1 MKKFPFLY
9 LLLSAITACNKDD
22 TPCNDQFMGSLKFS
36 EKELDVVPYAMGDRI
51 ILVDTTHD
59 TLVFNYAEGYTST
72 LYYTELDPYTSECM
86 GDYYEYQDK
95 RVKFENKYMTFL
107 YVAITFSDP
116 FMVTPQRKVLRVQL
130 RTYDL
135 ADGSFYG
142 RFDFNE
148 DSIYND
154 PDTTFLAA
162 GRVKAYHDTLA
173 LGEAIFTHVYELEG
187 MNEYQ
192 VYPKYV
198 TSMFYSMSLG
208 VVGYR
213 MNDGKEYWIYSNLK

>member
-1 MKKFPFLY
+1 MVNKNNENKYSNLYFFPLA
-9 LLLSAITACNKDD
+9 AITACNKDD

-86 GDYYEYQDK
+86 GDYYEYEDK

-116 FMVTPQRKVLRVQL
+116 FMVTPQRKVL
-130 RTYDL
+130 T
-135 ADGSFYG
+135 
-142 RFDFNE
+142 
-148 DSIYND
+148 D
-154 PDTTFLAA
+154 PAAYVRPCRRQFLWQI
-162 GRVKAYHDTLA
+162 RL
-173 LGEAIFTHVYELEG
+173 
-187 MNEYQ
+187 Q
-192 VYPKYV
+192 
-198 TSMFYSMSLG
+198 
-208 VVGYR
+208 
-213 MNDGKEYWIYSNLK
+213 